1 MTLDGAG
8 APDDGSSKLPSP
20 TVHGDN
26 VAFISN
32 EVTNGHTAIC
42 FAVGNESYG
51 RAYNVEI
58 RGNRIHDCGVLPP
71 TNHQHGIYLHSPCCA
86 QVTDNWIH
94 DNADTGV
101 NLFPNADDN
110 YFARNVIH
118 GNGDNLSFAGR
129 SKGGVC
135 ESSDNN
141 LIENNVMTS
150 PRVRKNITSWSPCGS
165 HGTGNVL
172 RRNCIYPATFEGTEG
187 YALQN
192 NLHVDPQY
200 VDPANA
206 DFRLRAGSPCAPL
219 LDHPD
224 LPGTGPLPVPGIR
237 PVAPPI
243 GQRFGVSQ
251 GQLPGGKPAG
261 GGAGAVTLRALR
273 RFVRPGGRV
282 VLVGRVS
289 VPGHGRCESCCAAA
303 ADGLACVPSARRAT
317 AASAP
322 AAAAAVGQQVHR
334 ASPACPAWSARPA
347 PGAQAGAPCAGPGRR
362 ALRGGT
368 RAAAPLTRS
377 PGLAFE
383 GLHRGGAT
391 AVGVVHRLRHIQ
403 RPHADQLL
411 GGCRILA
418 SGHGP
423 GDAEREA
430 PVHHLDLAVGQLGRP
445 GAEDAHH
452 PALRRRVAKRRG
464 RGHHQIDLIGDRRCA
479 RQPRRRECR
488 APPLPGPDAEVR
500 RHVVE
505 QAEQRQPH
513 QQHDAGADAP

>member
-1 MTLDGAG
+1 MDPRKTEHVWGRFRSAALFTALVAAALACAPGPASAASGCHRVASPGGSDSAAGTEAAPFRTFRKLISVLQPGQYGCVRGGTYDEDPTIRVSGTAAAPITITSFPGEWATLYGRLSVEDNVTRVTVQHMTLDGAG
-8 APDDGSSKLPSP
+8 APNDGSSKLPSP

-32 EVTNGHTAIC
+32 EVTNRHTAIC
-42 FAVGNESYG
+42 FAVGNESHG

-118 GNGDNLSFAGR
+118 GNGDNISFAGR

-141 LIENNVMTS
+141 VIESNVITF
-150 PRVRKNITSWSPCGS
+150 PRVRKNITSWSPCGK

-172 RRNCIYPATFEGTEG
+172 RRNCVYPPTFEGTEG
-187 YALQN
+187 YALQG
-192 NLHVDPQY
+192 NLHVDPRY

-206 DFRLRAGSPCAPL
+206 DLRLQAGSPCAPL

-251 GQLPGGKPAG
+251 GQAPGGRPAG
-261 GGAGAVTLRALR
+261 GPGVAVTLRALR

-289 VPGHGRCESCCAAA
+289 PPGARKVRIKLRRRGRWASVRAVRQA
-303 ADGLACVPSARRAT
+303 ADGRFRARLRL
-317 AASAP
+317 
-322 AAAAAVGQQVHR
+322 
-334 ASPACPAWSARPA
+334 
-347 PGAQAGAPCAGPGRR
+347 RR
-362 ALRGGT
+362 LGS
-368 RAAAPLTRS
+368 RAATRRKPL
-377 PGLAFE
+377 
-383 GLHRGGAT
+383 
-391 AVGVVHRLRHIQ
+391 
-403 RPHADQLL
+403 
-411 GGCRILA
+411 
-418 SGHGP
+418 
-423 GDAEREA
+423 
-430 PVHHLDLAVGQLGRP
+430 
-445 GAEDAHH
+445 
-452 PALRRRVAKRRG
+452 ALRRVRLPRQARKLVLRAQVPRVGSSAPVRVRLRR
-464 RGHHQIDLIGDRRCA
+464 
-479 RQPRRRECR
+479 
-488 APPLPGPDAEVR
+488 
-500 RHVVE
+500 
-505 QAEQRQPH
+505 
-513 QQHDAGADAP
+513 

>member
-1 MTLDGAG
+1 MRRAAWVAAAAAVVFACAPGGASAASGCHRVASPAGNDNAAGTEAAPFRTFKQLISVLEPGQYGCLRGGVYDEDPTIRVSGTPAAPITITSYPGEWATLYGRLSVEDNVTRVIVSHMTLDGAG

-172 RRNCIYPATFEGTEG
+172 RHNCIHPATFEGTEG
-187 YALQN
+187 YALQS

-200 VDPANA
+200 VDAGERRLQAAGRQPVRPAARPSRPSGDGAPAGAGNPPGCSA
-206 DFRLRAGSPCAPL
+206 DRTAVRRLAGSAA
-219 LDHPD
+219 
-224 LPGTGPLPVPGIR
+224 GRQAGR
-237 PVAPPI
+237 PA
-243 GQRFGVSQ
+243 
-251 GQLPGGKPAG
+251 
-261 GGAGAVTLRALR
+261 GAGAVTLRALR

-282 VLVGRVS
+282 VLVGTVS
-289 VPGHGRCESCCAAA
+289 VPGSRKVRIMLRRRGGWARVRAVRQASNGRFRTGLRLRRL
-303 ADGLACVPSARRAT
+303 ADRSTGRA
-317 AASAP
+317 P
-322 AAAAAVGQQVHR
+322 L
-334 ASPACPAWSARPA
+334 
-347 PGAQAGAPCAGPGRR
+347 
-362 ALRGGT
+362 ALRGLRIPRQARKLVL
-368 RAAAPLTRS
+368 RAQVPGVGRS
-377 PGLAFE
+377 ASV
-383 GLHRGGAT
+383 R
-391 AVGVVHRLRHIQ
+391 VRLR
-403 RPHADQLL
+403 R
-411 GGCRILA
+411 
-418 SGHGP
+418 
-423 GDAEREA
+423 
-430 PVHHLDLAVGQLGRP
+430 
-445 GAEDAHH
+445 
-452 PALRRRVAKRRG
+452 
-464 RGHHQIDLIGDRRCA
+464 
-479 RQPRRRECR
+479 
-488 APPLPGPDAEVR
+488 
-500 RHVVE
+500 
-505 QAEQRQPH
+505 
-513 QQHDAGADAP
+513 

>member
-1 MTLDGAG
+1 MDPRKTQHVMRCVRGAALVAAAAVVIASAPGGASAASGCTRVASTTGNDNAAGTEAAPYRTFKQLASVLKPGQYGCLRGGMYDEDPTIRVSGTPAAPISITSYPGEWATLYGRLSVEDNVTRVIVQHMTLDGAG
-8 APDDGSSKLPSP
+8 APNDGSSKLPSP

-26 VAFISN
+26 VGFISN

-101 NLFPNADDN
+101 NLFPNADDH
-110 YFARNVIH
+110 YFTRNVIH

-150 PRVRKNITSWSPCGS
+150 PRVRKNITSWSPCGN

-172 RRNCIYPATFEGTEG
+172 RHNCIYPPTFEGTEG
-187 YALQN
+187 YSLQS

-200 VDPANA
+200 VDAGNA
-206 DFRLRAGSPCAPL
+206 DFRLRLGSPCASL

-243 GQRFGVSQ
+243 GQWFGVSQ
-251 GQLPGGKPAG
+251 GQLPGGKPVGRAG
-261 GGAGAVTLRALR
+261 GSVTLRSLR
-273 RFVRPGGRV
+273 RSVRPGGRV
-282 VLVGRVS
+282 VLVGAVT
-289 VPGHGRCESCCAAA
+289 VPGSRKVRIM
-303 ADGLACVPSARRAT
+303 LRR
-317 AASAP
+317 
-322 AAAAAVGQQVHR
+322 
-334 ASPACPAWSARPA
+334 
-347 PGAQAGAPCAGPGRR
+347 
-362 ALRGGT
+362 RGGWARV
-368 RAAAPLTRS
+368 RAVRMASNGRFRTGLRLRRLAGRSTGRAPL
-377 PGLAFE
+377 
-383 GLHRGGAT
+383 
-391 AVGVVHRLRHIQ
+391 
-403 RPHADQLL
+403 
-411 GGCRILA
+411 
-418 SGHGP
+418 
-423 GDAEREA
+423 
-430 PVHHLDLAVGQLGRP
+430 
-445 GAEDAHH
+445 
-452 PALRRRVAKRRG
+452 ALRRLRIPRQARRLVLQARVPGVGRSASVRVRLRR
-464 RGHHQIDLIGDRRCA
+464 
-479 RQPRRRECR
+479 
-488 APPLPGPDAEVR
+488 
-500 RHVVE
+500 
-505 QAEQRQPH
+505 
-513 QQHDAGADAP
+513 

>member
-1 MTLDGAG
+1 MYDEDPTIRVSGTPAAPITITSYPGEWATLYGRLSVEDNVTRVIVSHMTLDGAG

-32 EVTNGHTAIC
+32 EVTNRHTAIC

-172 RRNCIYPATFEGTEG
+172 RHNCIYPATFEGTEG

-200 VDPANA
+200 VDAGERRLQAAGRQPVRPAARPSRPSGDGAAAGAGDPPGCSA
-206 DFRLRAGSPCAPL
+206 DRTAVRRLAGSA
-219 LDHPD
+219 
-224 LPGTGPLPVPGIR
+224 
-237 PVAPPI
+237 
-243 GQRFGVSQ
+243 
-251 GQLPGGKPAG
+251 AG
-261 GGAGAVTLRALR
+261 RQAGR
-273 RFVRPGGRV
+273 R
-282 VLVGRVS
+282 L
-289 VPGHGRCESCCAAA
+289 
-303 ADGLACVPSARRAT
+303 
-317 AASAP
+317 
-322 AAAAAVGQQVHR
+322 
-334 ASPACPAWSARPA
+334 
-347 PGAQAGAPCAGPGRR
+347 AQAP
-362 ALRGGT
+362 
-368 RAAAPLTRS
+368 
-377 PGLAFE
+377 
-383 GLHRGGAT
+383 
-391 AVGVVHRLRHIQ
+391 
-403 RPHADQLL
+403 
-411 GGCRILA
+411 
-418 SGHGP
+418 
-423 GDAEREA
+423 
-430 PVHHLDLAVGQLGRP
+430 
-445 GAEDAHH
+445 
-452 PALRRRVAKRRG
+452 
-464 RGHHQIDLIGDRRCA
+464 
-479 RQPRRRECR
+479 
-488 APPLPGPDAEVR
+488 
-500 RHVVE
+500 
-505 QAEQRQPH
+505 
-513 QQHDAGADAP
+513 

>member
-1 MTLDGAG
+1 MRRVRGAAWAAAAAAVVFAWAPAGASGASGCHRVASPAGNDSAAGTEAAPFRTFKKLSSVLAPGQYGCLRGGVYDEDPTIRVSGTPAAPITITSYPGEWATLYGRLSVEDDVTRVIVSHMTLDGAG

-20 TVHGDN
+20 TVHGDD

-32 EVTNGHTAIC
+32 EVTNRHTAIC

-150 PRVRKNITSWSPCGS
+150 PRVRKNITSWTPCGS

-172 RRNCIYPATFEGTEG
+172 RHNCIHPATFEGTEG
-187 YALQN
+187 YALQS

-206 DFRLRAGSPCAPL
+206 DFRLRAGSPCAAAA
-219 LDHPD
+219 
-224 LPGTGPLPVPGIR
+224 R
-237 PVAPPI
+237 PSRPSRDGA
-243 GQRFGVSQ
+243 
-251 GQLPGGKPAG
+251 AA
-261 GGAGAVTLRALR
+261 GAGDPPGCPADRTAVR
-273 RFVRPGGRV
+273 R
-282 VLVGRVS
+282 
-289 VPGHGRCESCCAAA
+289 
-303 ADGLACVPSARRAT
+303 LAG
-317 AASAP
+317 P
-322 AAAAAVGQQVHR
+322 AAGRQAG
-334 ASPACPAWSARPA
+334 RPA
-347 PGAQAGAPCAGPGRR
+347 AQAP
-362 ALRGGT
+362 
-368 RAAAPLTRS
+368 
-377 PGLAFE
+377 
-383 GLHRGGAT
+383 
-391 AVGVVHRLRHIQ
+391 
-403 RPHADQLL
+403 
-411 GGCRILA
+411 
-418 SGHGP
+418 
-423 GDAEREA
+423 
-430 PVHHLDLAVGQLGRP
+430 
-445 GAEDAHH
+445 
-452 PALRRRVAKRRG
+452 
-464 RGHHQIDLIGDRRCA
+464 
-479 RQPRRRECR
+479 
-488 APPLPGPDAEVR
+488 
-500 RHVVE
+500 
-505 QAEQRQPH
+505 
-513 QQHDAGADAP
+513 